1 MTMCLNV
8 MEVVSNWANMK
19 AENGH
24 VVDDI
29 NFSST
34 TFISKH
40 NMTHNLHIRR
50 TFNTLVISYFVVSFW
65 KIVWPNLSS
74 SH

>member
-19 AENGH
+19 AENRH

-40 NMTHNLHIRR
+40 NMTLNLHIRR
-50 TFNTLVISYFVVSFW
+50 TFNTLVISFLVVYF
-65 KIVWPNLSS
+65 
-74 SH
+74 